1 MSLYYRMS
9 SNQTLFT
16 KPVLGQKKDKTQITV
31 LLDVNV
37 TETDKFKPWVID
49 TSNHL
54 KPLIHINLDHLPV
67 HYHGNP
73 KVWMNSRLFEKIL
86 LDMNK
91 HFRTQNKKILLL
103 INNVSSHFDP
113 NYHL

>member
-1 MSLYYRMS
+1 MIGKSKHPR
-9 SNQTLFT
+9 
-16 KPVLGQKKDKTQITV
+16 P
-31 LLDVNV
+31 LLHV
-37 TETDKFKPWVID
+37 
-49 TSNHL
+49 
-54 KPLIHINLDHLPV
+54 NLDRFSV
-67 HYHGNP
+67 HYCGNP
-73 KVWMNSRLFEKIL
+73 KAWMNSRLFEKIL